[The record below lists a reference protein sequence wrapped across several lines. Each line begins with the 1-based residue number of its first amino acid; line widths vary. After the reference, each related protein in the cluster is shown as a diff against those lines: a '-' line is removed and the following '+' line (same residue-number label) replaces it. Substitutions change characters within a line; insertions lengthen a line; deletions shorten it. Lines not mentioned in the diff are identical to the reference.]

1 MNWYCIATARRAELS
16 LVDELRAI
24 GLVAYTPCE
33 IHDRK
38 IAGRRQ
44 RVTVPAMRGYVFVFC
59 DPSDFAAVGDCEG
72 FWRFV
77 RYVGSE
83 TPAKMARGALM
94 DVFLADLFGELDHT
108 RQPEA
113 YKPTRGDAVVIK
125 SGMWRGYI
133 GRIISVGK
141 RKSLLQPLDGFGR
154 WEVQNEVLELA
165 A

>member
-16 LVDELRAI
+16 LVGQLRAI

-59 DPSDFAAVGDCEG
+59 DPSDFAAVSDCDG

-83 TPAKMARGALM
+83 IPAKMARGALM
-94 DVFLADLFGELDHT
+94 DVFLADLFGELDYT
-108 RQPEA
+108 RAPPPW
-113 YKPTRGDAVVIK
+113 KPTRGDAVVIK
-125 SGMWRGYI
+125 SGMWRGKLA
-133 GRIISVGK
+133 RIISVGK

>member
-16 LVDELRAI
+16 LVDELRDL
-24 GLVAYTPCE
+24 GLTAYVPCE
-33 IHDRK
+33 IHDKKLKGRK
-38 IAGRRQ
+38 Q
-44 RVTVPAMRGYVFVFC
+44 VVTTPAFKGYAFVFC
-59 DPSDFAAVGDCEG
+59 GVGDFDSVRACDG
-72 FWRFV
+72 FSRFV
-77 RYVGSE
+77 RYMGSE
-83 TPAKMARGALM
+83 EPAKMARGALLS
-94 DVFLADLFGELDHT
+94 VFLAELFGELDHT

-125 SGMWRGYI
+125 SGMWRGHI